1 VQVLWLLLIL
11 KLLFGDLYL
20 AYPSSTIDQE
30 DEEGEGAENKGR
42 KERVSCALE
51 RKGSEAR

>member
-1 VQVLWLLLIL
+1 MNLVLGGVRV
-11 KLLFGDLYL
+11 K
-20 AYPSSTIDQE
+20 E